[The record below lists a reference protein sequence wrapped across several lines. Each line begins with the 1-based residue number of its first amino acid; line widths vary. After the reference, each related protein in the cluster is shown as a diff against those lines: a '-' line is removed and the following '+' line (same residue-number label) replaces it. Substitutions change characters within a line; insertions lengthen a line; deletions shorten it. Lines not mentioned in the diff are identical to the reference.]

1 MYQHNAKL
9 KCRYIRLNSI
19 KECLYFLIFVFLHQV
34 LNSSLLNPTLSP
46 DRVPSHSKELNFFG
60 IQTSSSSGINIAGD
74 ARLHRSRDS
83 IEWRLQCKSNQYHLS
98 IQEITC
104 VVKPQS
110 VTRQEKSCNDISL
123 RGNCVSFVQMLFVV
137 FFSQSFKGLTLTC
150 LCKLSL
156 VTRYN
161 FAHVVIL
168 QLVSLNTA
176 SDACRGEVTSE
187 SHWYLLASTECLPP
201 DRGL

>member
-1 MYQHNAKL
+1 MYIYIYIHIYTYTYIHNKCNMHQHNATL

-137 FFSQSFKGLTLTC
+137 CFFFSVF
-150 LCKLSL
+150 
-156 VTRYN
+156 
-161 FAHVVIL
+161 
-168 QLVSLNTA
+168 
-176 SDACRGEVTSE
+176 
-187 SHWYLLASTECLPP
+187 
-201 DRGL
+201 